1 MLQGTSR
8 DRRYIHGGHEGGE
21 ETGSIKKA
29 LPPNRLVN
37 VPLSPGGSGIITSTS
52 VVLPLR
58 TGEAYCSTPATP
70 ELRGCR
76 LIRLFGPRRS
86 RTGSLTAQ
94 LAVRFPVS
102 ASVVPLPYSPCNG
115 SPIYTLGCGFGN
127 ASFLEPISKTGR
139 SSLLFFRL
147 IRV

>member
-1 MLQGTSR
+1 MSNAR
-8 DRRYIHGGHEGGE
+8 DRHYTIQGGHEGGE

-70 ELRGCR
+70 GLRGCR

-102 ASVVPLPYSPCNG
+102 ASVVPLPYSPYNG
-115 SPIYTLGCGFGN
+115 LPIYTLGCWFGN
-127 ASFLEPISKTGR
+127 ASFLEPISKTGH
-139 SSLLFFRL
+139 STLFSFRL

>member
-1 MLQGTSR
+1 MRKVSN
-8 DRRYIHGGHEGGE
+8 GGKIIAYYREDVRE

-58 TGEAYCSTPATP
+58 AGEAYYSTPATP
-70 ELRGCR
+70 GLRGCR

-127 ASFLEPISKTGR
+127 ASSLNLFQRPSQLFAFLQAN
-139 SSLLFFRL
+139 
-147 IRV
+147 